1 MIVHPPPPLLKM
13 KKNLTEETPVV
24 EGALMPETG
33 GGVEVGEIG
42 AKGMNLTPWTQ
53 HPILMYQG
61 KNFVL
66 EFSDKYVWSI

>member
-1 MIVHPPPPLLKM
+1 MIVHPLPPLLKM

-24 EGALMPETG
+24 EGVQITETG
-33 GGVEVGEIG
+33 GEVEGVGEIG
-42 AKGMNLTPWTQ
+42 AKGTNLTPWTQ

-66 EFSDKYVWSI
+66 F